1 MKRFII
7 ISILL
12 LSALCLFA
20 CGGSVMET
28 SVPNPSSDSSQEA
41 SVVSVESDSLST
53 SERSYENEAGVT
65 TDDAG
70 GALYGIHRHYP
81 DELCDIYL
89 LSKIKTWD
97 EIEAWVSNV
106 YLEQA
111 DEEMDQLPA
120 IYQAIKGLG
129 IEREE
134 FERANTDQIAY
145 NAKYGTRQSVYTDKQ
160 IEIMFG
166 ETDENVIKKELK
178 SDSTFYYGGRV
189 YTVFELSE
197 VDNALL
203 RDMVEKGNL
212 TQYLDVVERFAGQQT
227 EGIESVQIL
236 RERVNN

>member
-1 MKRFII
+1 
-7 ISILL
+7 
-12 LSALCLFA
+12 
-20 CGGSVMET
+20 MET
-28 SVPNPSSDSSQEA
+28 SVPNLASDSSEEA
-41 SVVSVESDSLST
+41 SVVPAESYSSST
-53 SERSYENEAGVT
+53 SKHSNENESGIIADG
-65 TDDAG
+65 AG

-81 DELCDIYL
+81 DELCGIYL

-145 NAKYGTRQSVYTDKQ
+145 NKTFGTRQSVYTDKQ

-197 VDNALL
+197 VDDALL
-203 RDMVEKGNL
+203 RDMAEKGNL
-212 TQYLDVVERFAGQQT
+212 TKYLDVVEKVAGQQA
-227 EGIESVQIL
+227 EWIESVQIL